1 MSEQLELFRPHEY
14 GKIDFNPELLHT
26 KRLLEVLEKYLPTR
40 EDSYNL
46 NKENKGKLLKNGKLK
61 CHCLFRGKE
70 LWQECWPHIQ
80 TRIIIARMREELQ
93 RQQEENDKKK
103 DTK

>member
-1 MSEQLELFRPHEY
+1 MAYKNKHGWNKKLGTSKREQGIFTPKAPRY
-14 GKIDFNPELLHT
+14 
-26 KRLLEVLEKYLPTR
+26 KR
-40 EDSYNL
+40 
-46 NKENKGKLLKNGKLK
+46 LKNGKLK